1 MSKDEKD
8 VFEVLD
14 RDEINDFRQPGYEV
28 FGDVKNNSELKNTD
42 LRVPK
47 EKVTYE
53 QIDDDFI
60 T

>member
-1 MSKDEKD
+1 MNKEEKE
-8 VFEVLD
+8 VFDVLD
-14 RDEINDFRQPGYEV
+14 RDEINDFRQPGFEI
-28 FGDVKNNSELKNTD
+28 FGDRKNKEEVKNTD

-60 T
+60 A